1 MPNHIN
7 EASLPPDLYHFCPQ
21 YFQTIKSDGS
31 CHTTGRLIGRGNQIS
46 PDFQG
51 QIRQNFQ
58 GKLCRKTIGKKW
70 LIPSEFSGQILLEIK
85 RFCADLTNLFNIFFI
100 L

>member
-1 MPNHIN
+1 MPNRIN

-21 YFQTIKSDGS
+21 YFQTIKSGGS

-46 PDFQG
+46 PDFQR
-51 QIRQNFQ
+51 QIRQNFPR
-58 GKLCRKTIGKKW
+58 KLRRKTIGKKQ
-70 LIPSEFSGQILLEIK
+70 LIQSEFSGQILLEIE
-85 RFCADLTNLFNIFFI
+85 RFCADLTNVFNIFFI